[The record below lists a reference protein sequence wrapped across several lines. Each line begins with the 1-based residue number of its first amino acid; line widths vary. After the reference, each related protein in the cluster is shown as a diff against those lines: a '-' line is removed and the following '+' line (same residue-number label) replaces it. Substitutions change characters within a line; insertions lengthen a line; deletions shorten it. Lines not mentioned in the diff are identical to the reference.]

1 MAAETTAA
9 ELLAAVAAWTA
20 LAAAAALAVLLA
32 TKKFRMSANARFL
45 PPGNRKIGLKNCRR
59 QQTQAYK
66 LAWDPER
73 WLSGGDPGLLL
84 SSMCCGSVGPQWMVH
99 HPHGALQQRMQ
110 LLIPNKSEK
119 LLSTLQDTWLIRC
132 GVGSA
137 PFSLSSLRAVVM

>member
-9 ELLAAVAAWTA
+9 ALLAAVAAWTA

-45 PPGNRKIGLKNCRR
+45 PPGNRKIGLYRRR

-84 SSMCCGSVGPQWMVH
+84 SSWLHIAGVA
-99 HPHGALQQRMQ
+99 AL
-110 LLIPNKSEK
+110 
-119 LLSTLQDTWLIRC
+119 
-132 GVGSA
+132 
-137 PFSLSSLRAVVM
+137 LR